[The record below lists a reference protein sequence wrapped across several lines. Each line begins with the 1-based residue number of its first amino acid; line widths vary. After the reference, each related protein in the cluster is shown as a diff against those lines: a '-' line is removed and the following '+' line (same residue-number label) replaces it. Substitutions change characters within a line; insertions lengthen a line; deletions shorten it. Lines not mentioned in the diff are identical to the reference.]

1 MTNIS
6 FNLSGKIDPLLSEVL
21 SLVSREAA
29 SLDIPF
35 FIVGAMARDI
45 VLELCYKLPPRRSTL
60 DLDIGVEV
68 AGWEEYRRLSQALIS
83 TGKFMGK
90 REPHVLM
97 YGDFKVD
104 IVPFGGVSHDQKTIS
119 WPPEHAFIMSILGF
133 KEAYGTSLLIQIH
146 DNPVLEVR
154 VPTVPGMA
162 LMKIISWN
170 DRYPER
176 PKDAEDLLFLMDHYA
191 SAGNEDRLYGNE
203 ARFMEEEG
211 FDIDL
216 AAIRLLG
223 HDMATMA
230 TRMTKELVAGILSGE
245 LRGHDRGHHDCLV
258 RDMIGSS
265 FAGRERFDQTRTKL
279 EKLRQGFDE
288 CLNEGDG

>member
-1 MTNIS
+1 MTDIS

-29 SLDIPF
+29 RLNIPF

-45 VLELCYKLPPRRSTL
+45 VLEHCYKLPPRRSTR

-68 AGWEEYRRLSQALIS
+68 AGWEEYEKLTQALIS
-83 TGKFMGK
+83 TGKFERA
-90 REPHVLM
+90 REPNALM
-97 YGDFKVD
+97 HGEFKVD
-104 IVPFGGVSHDQKTIS
+104 IVPFGGVSPDQKTIS
-119 WPPEHAFIMSILGF
+119 WPPEHAVVMSILGF
-133 KEAYGTSLLIQIH
+133 KEAYDTSLLIRIH
-146 DNPVLEVR
+146 DAPVLEVR

-162 LMKIISWN
+162 LMKIISWS

-176 PKDAEDLLFLMDHYA
+176 PKDAVDLLFLMEHYA
-191 SAGNEDRLYGNE
+191 SAGNEDRLYGEE
-203 ARFMEEEG
+203 ARFMEKEG

-223 HDMATMA
+223 HDMAIMA
-230 TRMTKELVAGILSGE
+230 TEMTRELVKGILSRE
-245 LRGHDRGHHDCLV
+245 LDDEHHRHLLI

-265 FAGRERFDQTRTKL
+265 FWTRERVDIIREKL
-279 EKLRQGFDE
+279 KRLRQGFEE
-288 CLNEGDG
+288 CLNEANE